1 MTVKF
6 FFPYYLC
13 SLMHYTLAVTDNV
26 LTYNYSFLVMQLS
39 FIKSDLEEMS
49 FIISRTDCSL
59 TEQLLPSKHSFFIRE
74 SR

>member
-1 MTVKF
+1 MTMKF
-6 FFPYYLC
+6 FFPYYLFVRLQFAFAV
-13 SLMHYTLAVTDNV
+13 SDTFFPYT
-26 LTYNYSFLVMQLS
+26 YSFLVIQLS
-39 FIKSDLEEMS
+39 FIKSDLEEMG